1 MSQCK
6 VPMRPVIGG
15 GVYLADNRH
24 RYDLSV
30 TERSGDRSV
39 VRRLAGHVDIG
50 AVAPMTVAL

>member
-1 MSQCK
+1 
-6 VPMRPVIGG
+6 MRPVIGG